1 MQSIRLSRYFTPLHL
16 ITAIC
21 VVVYLLQQIGFEENI
36 MEMFHY
42 PVYFD
47 QDWERWRYI
56 THSFVHLSNIHIIAN
71 LSWFWLFGGV
81 IERHFGAMKLFLL
94 FLVSAVLTGVV
105 QNYFSGPNFFGL
117 SGVVYAVL
125 GYVFIV
131 DKLNANIFELPKGF
145 FTMLLVGLVFGFIS
159 PLFDIYLGNAAHI
172 SGLII
177 GLVWGFID
185 SKISLNRYRI

>member
-1 MQSIRLSRYFTPLHL
+1 MQHAYLSRYFTPRHI

-21 VVVYLLQQIGFEENI
+21 LVVYLLQQIGFEENL
-36 MEMFHY
+36 MEIFHY
-42 PVYFD
+42 PVYVD
-47 QDWERWRYI
+47 QDRELWRYI

-71 LSWFWLFGGV
+71 LSWFWLFGGM
-81 IERHFGAMKLFLL
+81 IERHFGGMKLFLIFL
-94 FLVSAVLTGVV
+94 FSAIVSGVI
-105 QNYFSGPNFFGL
+105 QNYFSGPYFFGL
-117 SGVVYAVL
+117 SGVVYAIL

-145 FTMLLVGLVFGFIS
+145 FMMLLVGLAFGFVS
-159 PLFDIYLGNAAHI
+159 PLFDIHLGNAAHI

-185 SKISLNRYRI
+185 SKI